1 VKIQPVL
8 LALLIG
14 TASGGVAATT
24 SVVIWTGSAAKGG
37 SSTNTTFSSLGVP
50 SINASGKIAF
60 SGSVTEVFSWP
71 IMMPLQAQASSVT
84 GIKTLPPIPAPTP
97 IQPKITNVWSG
108 IWSIDSKGSNAMIA
122 RIGAPFMIVD
132 AGGFGS
138 LSDPILNSAGTIA
151 WAGTYYAGFIMPPPV
166 LIGAP
171 VTNFY
176 SGAGI
181 WTSSNSY
188 QPVAFVGE
196 TAPGYSNPYTTS
208 VGILSDIANQQS
220 TNGFLLSN
228 TPVTFTNWVSFT
240 SIDRVVLPD
249 TGKAIFSATVGT
261 SNYYYPPVPTNPPYI
276 TPLYVAAEP
285 LTQHGIWAQSGS
297 GSLSPISLEGEVLHL
312 EGSNRTV
319 ETISFLTC
327 TNEAG
332 GQSRSFNQRTG
343 DIVYSATFTDGNQA
357 LILESSAHPGRKPIL
372 LTATGDAA
380 PGGNSNTTFASF
392 GDPALNAANHIAF
405 RATTSWIT
413 PFPIV
418 YAAASSTAPLISSPD
433 LFTNSWDGIWADDA
447 RGNLNMIAR
456 TAPPVPDQGGF
467 SSFSDPVFN
476 SAHKVAFIANWRRG
490 FISVAPGKFAG
501 EQGIWTSSNLT
512 NPVAWIGQTAPGYPK
527 PLTATIVS
535 PYPWSTNIITY
546 SSIAPVFSSFERI
559 ALPDTGRVVI
569 WGKASATNLIPR
581 PPVPKGIV
589 VTQEMRSGVLNQ
601 RGIWIQNT
609 QGGLDLIVRE
619 GGTLVVNGKSRVISS
634 LATASADG
642 PTGSQSRSFN
652 QTTGTL
658 VYMATF
664 TDGTQ
669 AIVKVTP

>member
-1 VKIQPVL
+1 MRSVL
-8 LALLIG
+8 LFILIG
-14 TASGGVAATT
+14 MASESFAVTT

-37 SSTNTTFSSLGVP
+37 SSTNTTFTSLGIP
-50 SINASGKIAF
+50 SISASGKIAF
-60 SGSVTEVFSWP
+60 SGSVNEVFSWP
-71 IMMPLQAQASSVT
+71 IMMALQAQPTSVT
-84 GIKTLPPIPAPTP
+84 AIKTLPPIPAPTP

-166 LIGAP
+166 LIGAS

-181 WTSSNSY
+181 WTSSNTY

-196 TAPGYSNPYTTS
+196 TAPGYSNPFTTS
-208 VGILSDIANQQS
+208 VGTLSDIANQQS

-228 TPVTFTNWVSFT
+228 TPITFTNWVSFS

-249 TGKAIFSATVGT
+249 TGQAIFSATVGT

-276 TPLYVAAEP
+276 TPLYVSVEP

-297 GSLSPISLEGEVLHL
+297 GSLSPIALEGEVLNI
-312 EGSNRTV
+312 EGTNRTV
-319 ETISFLTC
+319 ETISFLAC

-332 GQSRSFNQRTG
+332 GQSRSFNPRTG
-343 DIVYSATFTDGNQA
+343 DVVYSATFTDGNQA
-357 LILESSAHPGRKPIL
+357 LILESSSNPGHKPIL
-372 LTATGDAA
+372 LAASGDAV

-392 GDPALNAANHIAF
+392 GDPALNATNHVAF
-405 RATTSWIT
+405 RATASWIT

-418 YAAASSTAPLISSPD
+418 YAAASSSAPIVSSPY
-433 LFTNSWDGIWADDA
+433 LFTNSWDGIWADNA

-456 TAPPVPDQGGF
+456 TAPPVPDLGGF
-467 SSFSDPVFN
+467 SSFSDPVYN
-476 SAHKVAFIANWRRG
+476 GAHKVAFIANWRRG
-490 FISVAPGKFAG
+490 FISIPPGKFAG
-501 EQGIWTSSNLT
+501 GQGVWTSSNLT
-512 NPVAWIGQTAPGYPK
+512 NPVAWIGQTAPGYPN
-527 PLTATIVS
+527 PITATIIS
-535 PYPWSTNIITY
+535 PYSWSTN
-546 SSIAPVFSSFERI
+546 SISYHSVPPVFSSFDRI
-559 ALPDTGRVVI
+559 ALPDTGRLVLWATV
-569 WGKASATNLIPR
+569 SATNTIPA
-581 PPVPKGIV
+581 PPIPKGLTV
-589 VTQEMRSGVLNQ
+589 NKTPKQATLTQH
-601 RGIWIQNT
+601 GIWVQNAV
-609 QGGLDLIVRE
+609 GGLDLIVRE
-619 GGTLVVNGKSRVISS
+619 GGTLVVNGKSRVIAS

-658 VYMATF
+658 VYLATF

-669 AIVKVTP
+669 AIVKVIFP